1 LHGCSTRSVAQE
13 LRISQ
18 SCVQRIRQEQLLG
31 LECPRGGRPKALT
44 CTQERAFVPVVTSG
58 GHDNAAAV
66 ARDFR
71 KESGVNVSDSTV
83 RRTGLSSKVKQK
95 KPKLTPK
102 HIRDRLDFA
111 KRHQNWTVS
120 DWERVI
126 FSYESKINRFNLDGQ
141 SWCWVRDGQL
151 SSRV

>member
-1 LHGCSTRSVAQE
+1 
-13 LRISQ
+13 
-18 SCVQRIRQEQLLG
+18 
-31 LECPRGGRPKALT
+31 
-44 CTQERAFVPVVTSG
+44 VTSG